1 MDWQMSRIR
10 IQKSKTTEVNV
21 MKVRMKGLASAV
33 LTLVFMLACTLCV
46 FADTAVITTSDGG
59 SVNMREEPSTDAD
72 VVDFLEDGTE
82 VEVLG
87 TDGDWTQVSYD
98 GRTGYVM
105 SSLLEVTETDTDTAA
120 EDTSSD
126 TAADTTEEE
135 TDTVDTVIGEDT
147 EEDTIEE
154 SDTEEETAVEE
165 EEEDSDSEKLAQY
178 KKLVMILG
186 LVCLVLVIIIINL
199 LLFYRRGYDDYDDED
214 DEDEDDEEEE
224 ERPHRGRRVKTAE
237 PQYEPIKAPQD
248 TREIETESIGRMVEE
263 SEYQTQSQTQTP
275 IRQQTSDT
283 SDDDD
288 DLEFFDLDD
297 L

>member
-1 MDWQMSRIR
+1 
-10 IQKSKTTEVNV
+10 
-21 MKVRMKGLASAV
+21 MKVRMRGLASAV
-33 LTLVFMLACTLCV
+33 LTVVFMLACTLCV
-46 FADTAVITTSDGG
+46 FADTAVITTSESGS

-87 TDGDWTQVSYD
+87 TEGEWTQISYD

-105 SSLLEVTETDTDTAA
+105 SSLLEVTETDTDMQEDTASEDTAA
-120 EDTSSD
+120 D

-135 TDTVDTVIGEDT
+135 TDTEDTVIGEDT
-147 EEDTIEE
+147 VEDTVEE
-154 SDTEEETAVEE
+154 SDTEEETVEE
-165 EEEDSDSEKLAQY
+165 EEEEESDSEKLAQY

-214 DEDEDDEEEE
+214 DDDEDDEEEE
-224 ERPHRGRRVKTAE
+224 ERPRRGRRVKTAE
-237 PQYEPIKAPQD
+237 PQYEPIKAPQE
-248 TREIETESIGRMVEE
+248 TREIETPVISSLAEE
-263 SEYQTQSQTQTP
+263 TEAPTQSQVQP
-275 IRQQTSDT
+275 QASAQQTSDA